1 MMEAVNALSSARV
14 STPAELTSP
23 QNRVETPK
31 PAGVPLSPLAQLK
44 ARAAKVKAENTVTV
58 QISSAAR
65 EVAAREGASAAQ
77 DNNTTPTPPP
87 PPRPPAAADAGSDT
101 ATDTSSSNAASAQ
114 SAQVRQALQ
123 LFSDNAGSG
132 VAQAKPS
139 PLRASA

>member
-31 PAGVPLSPLAQLK
+31 PAGAPERQ
-44 ARAAKVKAENTVTV
+44 AEAPPSVTV

-65 EVAAREGASAAQ
+65 EVAAREEASAAQ

-87 PPRPPAAADAGSDT
+87 PPRPPAADADSDT

-132 VAQAKPS
+132 VAQTKPS

>member
-1 MMEAVNALSSARV
+1 VSGQEITMMEAVNALSSARV

-31 PAGVPLSPLAQLK
+31 PAGAPERQ
-44 ARAAKVKAENTVTV
+44 AEAPPSVTV

-65 EVAAREGASAAQ
+65 EVAAREEASAAQ
-77 DNNTTPTPPP
+77 DNNATPPP
-87 PPRPPAAADAGSDT
+87 PPRPPAASDA
-101 ATDTSSSNAASAQ
+101 ATDTSSSNAASTQ

>member
-31 PAGVPLSPLAQLK
+31 PAGAPERQ
-44 ARAAKVKAENTVTV
+44 AEAPPSVTV

-65 EVAAREGASAAQ
+65 EVTAREEASAAQ

-87 PPRPPAAADAGSDT
+87 PRPPAADADSDT

>member
-1 MMEAVNALSSARV
+1 VSGQEITMMEAVNALSSARV

-31 PAGVPLSPLAQLK
+31 PAGAPERQ
-44 ARAAKVKAENTVTV
+44 AEAPPSVTV

-87 PPRPPAAADAGSDT
+87 PPRPPASADAGSDT

-132 VAQAKPS
+132 VAQTKPS